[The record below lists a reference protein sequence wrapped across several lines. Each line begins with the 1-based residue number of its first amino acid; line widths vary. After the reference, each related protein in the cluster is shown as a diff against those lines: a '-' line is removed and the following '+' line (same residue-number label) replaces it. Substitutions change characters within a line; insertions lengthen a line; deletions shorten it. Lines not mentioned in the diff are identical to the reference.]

1 MATVFQ
7 LMELYR
13 SVMELLKPLEWGFG
27 GAEGLS
33 YIRAGGLGLP
43 DWTIYDAGTVNSLGD
58 FGGNGGL
65 SVLGSLGVLG
75 GLGNLGGLGSS
86 DGAGGLDYLSGSGSL
101 GGLSGSGGFNFASRL
116 SDNDGFFYTDFGGN
130 SAVGE
135 WGLNTV
141 SEKIRGGGTDFHI
154 NGGNI
159 LGFIPDN
166 GGQLGM
172 VLGKQFVGKEISEV
186 MGLYRGASGKWGNT
200 KNSGEY
206 RGLLYPFGEV
216 VPNGRSEDFDVWK
229 GTEHL
234 RYTDTLNVADEVGN
248 VEWLSDIRGYAEHE
262 SGGFGGGE
270 VHVDMSG
277 MRNIVNNRNDM
288 DELID
293 RLCGAFTEAAFSMA
307 EGVHY

>member
-13 SVMELLKPLEWGFG
+13 SVMELLKPLEWVFG

-43 DWTIYDAGTVNSLGD
+43 DWTKYDAGTVNSLGN
-58 FGGNGGL
+58 FGGNGGF
-65 SVLGSLGVLG
+65 SVLGS
-75 GLGNLGGLGSS
+75 LGGLGSS
-86 DGAGGLDYLSGSGSL
+86 DGAGGLGYLSGSGIL
-101 GGLSGSGGFNFASRL
+101 DGLSGSGGFDFASRL

-135 WGLNTV
+135 WGSNTV

-159 LGFIPDN
+159 LGVIPDN
-166 GGQLGM
+166 GGRLGM
-172 VLGKQFVGKEISEV
+172 VLGKQFVGKEISEFSA
-186 MGLYRGASGKWGNT
+186 LYRGNSGEWGDT

-206 RGLLYPFGEV
+206 RGLLYPFGEI

-234 RYTDTLNVADEVGN
+234 RYTDTLNVADEAVSSGR
-248 VEWLSDIRGYAEHE
+248 LSDIRGYAEHE

>member
-13 SVMELLKPLEWGFG
+13 SVMELLKPLEWVFG
-27 GAEGLS
+27 GAEGLP
-33 YIRAGGLGLP
+33 YIRAGGMGLP
-43 DWTIYDAGTVNSLGD
+43 DWTRYDAGVVNSSGD
-58 FGGNGGL
+58 FGGNRGL
-65 SVLGSLGVLG
+65 AGLRGLGVLNG
-75 GLGNLGGLGSS
+75 LGGL
-86 DGAGGLDYLSGSGSL
+86 DFLV
-101 GGLSGSGGFNFASRL
+101 GSGGFDYASRL

-135 WGLNTV
+135 WVSNTV

-159 LGFIPDN
+159 FGFIPDN
-166 GGQLGM
+166 GGGLGM
-172 VLGKQFVGKEISEV
+172 VLEKQFDGKEISEV
-186 MGLYRGASGKWGNT
+186 MGLYRGASGEWGGMLG
-200 KNSGEY
+200 NSGEN
-206 RGLLYPFGEV
+206 RGLFYSLGGAGIA
-216 VPNGRSEDFDVWK
+216 PNGRSEDFDVWK

-234 RYTDTLNVADEVGN
+234 RYTDTLNVADEAVSSGR
-248 VEWLSDIRGYAEHE
+248 LSDIRGYAEHE

-277 MRNIVNNRNDM
+277 MRNIVNNRSDM